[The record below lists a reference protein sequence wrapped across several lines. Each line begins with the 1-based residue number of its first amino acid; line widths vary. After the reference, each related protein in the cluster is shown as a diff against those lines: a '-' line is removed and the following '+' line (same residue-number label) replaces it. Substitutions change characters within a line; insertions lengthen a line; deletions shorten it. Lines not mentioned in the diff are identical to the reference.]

1 MPSRKSQLFVHA
13 IWGLGGLTLGASLAL
28 LVLKK
33 LTPDWVCATGTWFG
47 AVATVLTLLWAV
59 RSFRSDQAEREH
71 TRVAEREKEVATLM
85 ERERGEFTEAS
96 NVSIALRGGAGYG
109 TAPNMMMTSIHVDIQ
124 NHSKHAAV
132 VKNFTFNK
140 PLTPKKPLPTGVHI
154 PAGTTWSDFFDIEEV
169 PARQEELSGR
179 AISRCS
185 ANMSYRLDGR
195 DWRRSSDDNS
205 VTSTNS

>member
-1 MPSRKSQLFVHA
+1 M
-13 IWGLGGLTLGASLAL
+13 WGLGGHTLGASLAL
-28 LVLKK
+28 LVLKNW
-33 LTPDWVCATGTWFG
+33 TPDWVGATGTWFG

-85 ERERGEFTEAS
+85 ERERGENTEAS

-109 TAPNMMMTSIHVDIQ
+109 TDPNMMMTSIHVDIQ
-124 NHSKHAAV
+124 NHSKHDAV
-132 VKNFTFNK
+132 VKTFTFNEPLK
-140 PLTPKKPLPTGVHI
+140 PQKALPTGLHI

-169 PARQEELSGR
+169 PARQDELSGR
-179 AISRCS
+179 AFSRCA

-195 DWRRSSDDNS
+195 NWHRSSEGNPVPPANS
-205 VTSTNS
+205 